1 MFKLVSCFLLHF
13 ILTLCFFISGL
24 QSAKTSSPKT
34 EAYSNGFENY
44 LSMRSPEEEVTGFSL
59 EELENIHRQVR
70 DQRLDF
76 GLESASLFLDKA
88 YKLKDSSNIAKGYHF
103 IALVFSKAGDYEKA
117 LKNNLEA
124 LKIRRALGETKE
136 VAGIYN
142 NIGILFEKLGR
153 YSQSLEFYNKSL
165 SIYRQIGD
173 QYDVALVL
181 SNKGGLYGEMGETE
195 KAQELLKKVI
205 TLVSEMDDHPSIG
218 GNYQNIGF
226 LYFQEN
232 QLLKAK
238 EQYLMAK
245 DIAVEKNET
254 RHLAN
259 NLLHLGNI
267 EYKLGNYSKAFHYLD
282 WGINIAEKKGL
293 LNLLSNLLEKKATF
307 QAALNDYKNAY
318 QNHRRHAELKDS
330 LLNTESMTQIAF
342 YQTLYES
349 EKKERQ
355 ISSLKKEQ
363 EVQTLL
369 LEQQT
374 LELEKSKL
382 TNTALVFF
390 LVISILTVFTI
401 INYYKNKR
409 KDLINEQALEA
420 QKAQVQ
426 AIIKTQEN
434 ERIRFAKDLHDGL
447 GQLLTALKINCSTIT
462 NHPGNSNQRA
472 IENASVLIRDMHQEI
487 RNISFNIMP
496 QILVKKGLYPAI
508 SELAARINLSEN
520 LRVSISEFGFTHRF
534 EPAFEI
540 AIYRIVQELLNNI
553 IKYSGAENINL
564 HFTQHEKELNI
575 HIEDDGLGFD
585 IECLEKSK
593 GSGWKNICSR
603 LKFINGNISFD
614 TQARRKHSTVIIDI
628 PI

>member
-1 MFKLVSCFLLHF
+1 MRNQEGDA
-13 ILTLCFFISGL
+13 SGL
-24 QSAKTSSPKT
+24 PLKK
-34 EAYSNGFENY
+34 
-44 LSMRSPEEEVTGFSL
+44 L
-59 EELENIHRQVR
+59 EKIHREVR

-88 YKLKDSSNIAKGYHF
+88 YELKDSSNIAKGYHF
-103 IALVFSKAGDYEKA
+103 IALAFSKAGDYEKA

-124 LKIRRALGETKE
+124 LKIRRALGEIKE

-153 YSQSLEFYNKSL
+153 YSQSLEFFKKSL
-165 SIYRQIGD
+165 SIYQELGNAH
-173 QYDVALVL
+173 DVALVL

-195 KAQELLKKVI
+195 RGYEVLKKVI
-205 TLVSEMDDHPSIG
+205 NLVSGMDDHPSIG
-218 GNYQNIGF
+218 SNYQSIGF

-238 EQYLMAK
+238 DQYLHAK
-245 DIAVEKNET
+245 DRFLKKNET
-254 RHLAN
+254 RGLAN
-259 NLLHLGNI
+259 NYFHLGVI
-267 EYKLGNYSKAFHYLD
+267 EYELGNYLKALYYLD
-282 WGINIAEKKGL
+282 QGIKIAEEKGF
-293 LNLLSNLLEKKATF
+293 LNQLSSLLEKKATF
-307 QAALNDYKNAY
+307 QAALNEYESAYK
-318 QNHRRHAELKDS
+318 NHRRYAELKDS
-330 LLNTESMTQIAF
+330 LLNKESMTQIAF

-363 EVQTLL
+363 EVQTLS

-382 TNTALVFF
+382 INTALVFF
-390 LVISILTVFTI
+390 LVISVFAVFTI
-401 INYYKNKR
+401 VNYYQNKR
-409 KDLINEQALEA
+409 KDFINRQNLEA

-426 AIIKTQEN
+426 AVIKTQEN

-447 GQLLTALKINCSTIT
+447 GQLLTALKINCSGIT
-462 NHPGNSNQRA
+462 NYPNNRNERA
-472 IENASVLIRDMHQEI
+472 IENASALIKDMHQEI

-496 QILVKKGLYPAI
+496 QILVKKGLYSAI
-508 SELAARINLSEN
+508 SELAARVNLTEDVQV
-520 LRVSISEFGFTHRF
+520 LLSEFGFTHRF
-534 EPAFEI
+534 EPSSEI

-553 IKYSGAENINL
+553 IKYSGAKNISL

-585 IECLEKSK
+585 TGCLDKSK

-603 LKFINGNISFD
+603 LKFINGNISYD
-614 TQARRKHSTVIIDI
+614 TQPQRKHSTVIIDI
-628 PI
+628 PIR